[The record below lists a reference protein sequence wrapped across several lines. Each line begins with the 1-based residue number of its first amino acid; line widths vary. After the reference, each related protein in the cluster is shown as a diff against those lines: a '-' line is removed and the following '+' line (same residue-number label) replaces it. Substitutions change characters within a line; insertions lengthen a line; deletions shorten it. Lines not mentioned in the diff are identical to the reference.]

1 MLVWDNPRTMY
12 NGLVF
17 HSTCKIFLKREVYCL
32 CQCVSNNMLPVL
44 LIELDV
50 AVIKIFQVR
59 VCFFDKESEECL

>member
-1 MLVWDNPRTMY
+1 MVY

-17 HSTCKIFLKREVYCL
+17 HSASAMYDFFFLKRSIYCL

-50 AVIKIFQVR
+50 VVAVIKIFEVR